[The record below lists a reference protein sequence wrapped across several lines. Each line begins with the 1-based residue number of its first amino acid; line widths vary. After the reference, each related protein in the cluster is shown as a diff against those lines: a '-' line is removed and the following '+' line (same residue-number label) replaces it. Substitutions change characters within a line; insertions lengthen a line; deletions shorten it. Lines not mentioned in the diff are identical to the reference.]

1 MALTPA
7 SLKRHGLPKIK
18 GRLEVKGLDGRLVI
32 IRDRWGCAHIDA
44 ASEHDIW
51 FGQGFCH
58 AQDRL
63 WQMERTRRFAR
74 GTLSEI
80 LGEALVPIDEYYRRL
95 GVQRVAVRDF
105 PQLNLEAQRI
115 LEAFAEGVNVSVAS
129 MKRLPPEFEV
139 LDIEFEKWAPTDS
152 IAVWKTVFL
161 TQTTDYTSKI
171 FRAALARKL
180 GPEALAVLEPG
191 YPEDSPVIIPP
202 GSTGKGLGEELSRLL
217 TLVNKVAPLSA
228 PGAGSNNWVV
238 DGTLTKSGKPL
249 LAADP
254 HAVIQIAPVWYM
266 NHLKT
271 PDWETTG
278 VNTPGV
284 PGLLLYG
291 HNERVGWSVTNA
303 MADMADLFIEKF
315 DKAYRKYLYRGRWL
329 DAEIRHEEIKVKG
342 KRRPLL
348 VDIPVT
354 LHGPLVSGGP
364 GKEGVPLSWQWSGH
378 KVITTFECIPGMMR
392 ARNVDEFRESQRN
405 WAGPPMNRVTAD
417 IDGNIAYQLLPEI
430 PVRAHGG
437 ANAVPAP
444 GWTGEYDWQGN
455 IPFEELPWVK
465 NPDRHHFATANNR
478 VVAKGYK
485 YHVNLLTIPYRAQRI
500 EQMLAQKKQFA
511 AEDFVKMQGDLTSI
525 PAVQM
530 VGLLKKVKPAA
541 ETRAALR
548 MLSGWDGVLSAD
560 SAAAALYEAFL
571 QKLLGRL
578 FDCARG
584 LPGAE
589 VSLERWGL
597 CYLSKLNNL
606 IAADDRTL
614 LELNKG
620 TKGKTWAQVMNESL
634 REAWDY
640 LVGKLGNDPKGWAWG
655 KLHRQT
661 FVHNLGRTPPY
672 DKTFNIEAV
681 GLGGDGST
689 VFNSG
694 GPYLSS
700 FTPTVGVSF
709 RMVLDFAD
717 LKHAWWVLPPGQS
730 GHPGSPHYSDGI
742 QPWLKVKHYPMLWD
756 WTEIKENQEGTLRLV
771 PPPAPPPE
779 I

>member
-1 MALTPA
+1 MAVTPA
-7 SLKRHGLPKIK
+7 SLEKHGLPKIN
-18 GRLEVKGLDGRLVI
+18 GRTEVKGLEGRLAI

-44 ASEHDIW
+44 VSEHDIW

-74 GTLSEI
+74 GTLSEV
-80 LGEALVPIDEYYRRL
+80 LGEALIPVDKYYRRL
-95 GVQRVAVRDF
+95 GLQRVSVRDF
-105 PQLNLEAQRI
+105 PQLNGEAQRI
-115 LEAFAEGVNVSVAS
+115 LEAFSEGVNAAMAS
-129 MKRLPPEFEV
+129 ARQMPPEFEV
-139 LDIEFEKWAPTDS
+139 LGLEFEKWSPEDS
-152 IAVWKTVFL
+152 IAVWKTIFL
-161 TQTTDYTSKI
+161 TQTSDYTAKI

-180 GPEALAVLEPG
+180 GAQALAILEPG
-191 YPEDSPVIIPP
+191 YPEDGPVIIPP
-202 GSTGKGLGEELSRLL
+202 GATGKGLGEELSRLL
-217 TLVNKVAPLSA
+217 AEVNKVAPLSA
-228 PGAGSNNWVV
+228 PGTGSNNWVV
-238 DGTLTKSGKPL
+238 DGTLTKSGMPL
-249 LAADP
+249 LASDP

-271 PDWETTG
+271 PEWEATG

-284 PGLLLYG
+284 PGLLLFG
-291 HNERVGWSVTNA
+291 HNEWVGWCVTNA

-315 DKAYRKYLYRGRWL
+315 DKLYGKYLYRGRWL
-329 DAEIRHEEIKVKG
+329 EAEIRHEEIKVKG
-342 KRRPLL
+342 RKEL
-348 VDIPVT
+348 VIEHIPVT

-364 GKEGVPLSWQWSGH
+364 LGEGVPLSWQWSGH
-378 KVITTFECIPGMMR
+378 KVITTFECIPGMVR

-417 IDGNIAYQLLPEI
+417 VEGNIAYQLLPEI
-430 PVRAHGG
+430 PVRAHKG
-437 ANAVPAP
+437 ASPVPVP

-455 IPFEELPWVK
+455 IPFDELPWVK

-478 VVAKGYK
+478 VVAKDYK

-500 EQMLAQKKQFA
+500 EQMLAKKKKFTP
-511 AEDFVKMQGDLTSI
+511 EDFMKMQGDYTSI
-525 PAVQM
+525 PAVEM
-530 VGLLKKVKPAA
+530 VGLLKKVKPAK
-541 ETRAALR
+541 ETRDALK
-548 MLSGWDGVLSAD
+548 MLTAWDGVLSPD
-560 SAAAALYEAFL
+560 SATAALYEVFL

-597 CYLSKLNNL
+597 CYLFKLNNL
-606 IAADDRTL
+606 IATDDRAL

-620 TKGKTWAQVMNESL
+620 TKGKTWARVINESMA
-634 REAWDY
+634 EAWVSLAD
-640 LVGKLGNDPKGWAWG
+640 KLGNNPEKWAWG
-655 KLHRQT
+655 KLHKQT
-661 FVHNLGRTPPY
+661 FVHNLGRTPPH
-672 DKTFNIEAV
+672 DKTFNIGAV
-681 GLGGDGST
+681 GLGGDGTT

-700 FTPTVGVSF
+700 FISTVGVSF
-709 RMVLDFAD
+709 RMILDFSD

-742 QPWLKVKHYPMLWD
+742 EPWLKVKYYPMLWD

-771 PPPAPPPE
+771 PTPQPE
-779 I
+779 V